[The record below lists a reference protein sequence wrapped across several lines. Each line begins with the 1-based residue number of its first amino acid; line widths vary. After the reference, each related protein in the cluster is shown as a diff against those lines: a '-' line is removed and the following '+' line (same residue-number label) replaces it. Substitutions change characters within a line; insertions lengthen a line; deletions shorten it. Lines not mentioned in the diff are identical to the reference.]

1 MNVGVLAS
9 GGDSPGMNAALRSIV
24 RSSIQKG
31 YKVFGVF
38 NGYEGLIQ
46 DQTIEMD
53 LRSVANIVH
62 QGGIIINSS
71 RSKKFLTSEGR
82 KEAYQNLKS
91 KNITTLIG
99 LGGDG
104 TIAGLETF
112 HKEYNDI
119 QVLGVPCTI
128 DNDYIYSEDS
138 IGFDTATNTAVEA
151 MDRVRDTAGSHER
164 TFIIE
169 VMGRKSPLL
178 AYDVGVAG
186 GGEFVLDINNSGE
199 LKECIR
205 VVSESIK
212 KGKRAS
218 LIVVLESKDKSILSA
233 AHFVKEK
240 LENELSIDCRAVVL
254 GYVQRGGKPSSHDRV
269 LASAMGYYAAFVL
282 GGESGSVVK
291 QNGQIMFLPFSELKK
306 VVLRTELNH
315 RNLIETLAL

>member
-1 MNVGVLAS
+1 MNVGVFAS
-9 GGDSPGMNAALRSIV
+9 GGDSPGMNAALRSVV

-31 YKVFGVF
+31 HKVFGVF
-38 NGYEGLIQ
+38 GGYDGLIQ

-62 QGGIIINSS
+62 QGGTILKSS
-71 RSKKFLTSEGR
+71 RSKEFLTLEGR
-82 KEAYQNLKS
+82 NKAFENLNS
-91 KNITTLIG
+91 KKIKTLIG

-104 TIAGLETF
+104 TIAGLEVF
-112 HKEYNDI
+112 HKEHPSI
-119 QVLGVPCTI
+119 QTIGVPCTI

-151 MDRVRDTAGSHER
+151 MDRVRDTASSHER

-178 AYDVGVAG
+178 AFDVGVAG
-186 GGEFVLDINNSGE
+186 GAEFVLDINNPDE
-199 LKECIR
+199 LKECLN
-205 VVSESIK
+205 VVSESIQ

-240 LENELSIDCRAVVL
+240 LEKELSIDSRAVVL
-254 GYVQRGGKPSSHDRV
+254 GHVQRGGKPSSHDRV
-269 LASAMGYYAAFVL
+269 LASTMGFIAASAL
-282 GGESGSVVK
+282 GKESGSVVK
-291 QNGQIMFLPFSELKK
+291 LEGRIVFLPFAKLKE
-306 VVLRTELNH
+306 VVVQSNQKD
-315 RNLIETLAL
+315 LIETLAL

>member
-1 MNVGVLAS
+1 MNVGVFAS
-9 GGDSPGMNAALRSIV
+9 GGDSPGMNAALRSVV
-24 RSSIQKG
+24 RSSIQKN
-31 YKVFGVF
+31 YKVYGIF

-62 QGGIIINSS
+62 QGGTIIKSS
-71 RSKKFLTSEGR
+71 RSKKFLTVEGR

-91 KNITTLIG
+91 KDISTLIG

-112 HKEYNDI
+112 HKEYKDI
-119 QVLGVPCTI
+119 QVIGVPCTI

-178 AYDVGVAG
+178 AYDVGIAG
-186 GGEFVLDINNSGE
+186 GAEFVLDINNPGE
-199 LKECIR
+199 LQDCVS
-205 VVSESIK
+205 VVSDSIK

-218 LIVVLESKDKSILSA
+218 LIVVLESKDKSISSA

-240 LENELSIDCRAVVL
+240 LENELSVDSRAVVL
-254 GYVQRGGKPSSHDRV
+254 GHVQRGGKPSSHDRV
-269 LASAMGYYAAFVL
+269 LASTMGFHAASVL

-291 QNGQIMFLPFSELKK
+291 LNGKVMFLPFAKLEE
-306 VVLRTELNH
+306 VVIQSNQKDI
-315 RNLIETLAL
+315 IETLAL